1 MKNIGIFLLYFVISI
16 AILVLSVVG
25 INTGNGMDNFVFWFI
40 LQICFTIIF
49 FIAIFVKEIIKPN
62 NDIDANVKNAPEE
75 FKKILNYMQERN
87 LLDSEA
93 SRIKLYILSKIRLM
107 SIAILVIAFVVVF
120 GSEGDIEGDFLKYTL
135 FAGIGAGAVLFF
147 TKEIYKTELNEYE
160 FIYKKE
166 VIPTMLSL
174 MNPNFKYVPT
184 DLKKQEEYEE
194 LYERSSFTPALEAVF
209 TEDYIEGYAVAD
221 TYMRLCDAEVVKL
234 DSEEAEY
241 TTFQGLFAN
250 FSGIHYE
257 DHREITITTDTK
269 ELMSRIDTYHEKFNK
284 SHKIYSSNTL
294 VCDRMVKEGLCDAV
308 LKLEEE
314 YQCLFDITI
323 RHGEVF
329 IRTHV
334 GNTFE
339 PKINDTSK
347 GVQPLYEHYR
357 KFKLL
362 FDVFYMVKSYIE

>member
-1 MKNIGIFLLYFVISI
+1 MIKIESKDNALFKFTKKLKERKHRTKENKYIIEGFR
-16 AILVLSVVG
+16 LVEEAFKAG
-25 INTGNGMDNFVFWFI
+25 
-40 LQICFTIIF
+40 C
-49 FIAIFVKEIIKPN
+49 
-62 NDIDANVKNAPEE
+62 NVE
-75 FKKILNYMQERN
+75 
-87 LLDSEA
+87 
-93 SRIKLYILSKIRLM
+93 YILLCESRDKKLDRFLSEHLDETKSYIISETLF
-107 SIAILVIAFVVVF
+107 SQLCSTENPQGVIAVIQQKNNAN
-120 GSEGDIEGDFLKYTL
+120 DIEGDFLKYTL

-194 LYERSSFTPALEAVF
+194 LYERSSFTPALEAVY

-284 SHKIYSSNTL
+284 AHKIYSSNTL

-347 GVQPLYEHYR
+347 GVQLLYEHYR